1 MTSSV
6 LSVELVSV
14 AYERMKDWPAHWS
27 VLMRTP
33 VIVIRVEVPLNDFLS
48 IATVVTVPGFR
59 YTLPWRNGPMPP
71 VLAPPKPRAGVRA
84 KLGAKVKPG
93 LISSSS
99 EMMPQPICSP
109 ASIDPRASLVLPP
122 PVIFPVNVPA
132 TGYSRDVIAVVS
144 GATGSCVSFSP
155 TTSRCQPSGVSRT
168 PGGPDGTAPSGGSGL
183 VTFTGTAGSG
193 AEADR
198 PARGARRRPVSR
210 RRRMPAWQSGSTWL
224 SWRLSWS
231 EYNGSVAREP
241 LMVGLPNGEHTK
253 NSSGPVPIEWASC
266 DMRFVRTTEKCN
278 RPHRIMKADGP
289 QLDCGRWPVVHDLD
303 T

>member
-1 MTSSV
+1 
-6 LSVELVSV
+6 
-14 AYERMKDWPAHWS
+14 
-27 VLMRTP
+27 MRTP

-109 ASIDPRASLVLPP
+109 ASIDPPASLVLPP
-122 PVIFPVNVPA
+122 PVTFPVNVPA
-132 TGYSRDVIAVVS
+132 TKYSRDVIAVVS

-168 PGGPDGTAPSGGSGL
+168 PGAP
-183 VTFTGTAGSG
+183 TERHPPAGADWSHSQVPRDPG
-193 AEADR
+193 AEAD
-198 PARGARRRPVSR
+198 PPGRGARRRPVSR

-224 SWRLSWS
+224 YRRLSWS
-231 EYNGSVAREP
+231 EYNESVTDLSRGS
-241 LMVGLPNGEHTK
+241 L
-253 NSSGPVPIEWASC
+253 
-266 DMRFVRTTEKCN
+266 
-278 RPHRIMKADGP
+278 
-289 QLDCGRWPVVHDLD
+289 
-303 T
+303 